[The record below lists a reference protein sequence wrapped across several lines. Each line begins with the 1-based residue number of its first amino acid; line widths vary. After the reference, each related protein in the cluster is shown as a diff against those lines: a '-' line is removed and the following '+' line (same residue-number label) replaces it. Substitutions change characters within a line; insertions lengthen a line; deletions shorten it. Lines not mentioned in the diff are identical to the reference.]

1 MADQGIWGRW
11 HLLKGTMATGR
22 YPRQKQAAQHMC
34 GPSSPPNRLPT
45 APALHHCPLDLVH
58 HPVPPWARC
67 RAHLGTPWA
76 AMGQWSGSGRDR
88 WSCQAACIAGSRR
101 HAQRTDRTACDGA
114 PVVVRVGAATNMC
127 FERFLATPRPPE
139 ARASFVPIVHHDVQ
153 HARASIWS
161 KSSSNG
167 SRELSECA
175 CGADAAR
182 VGSRRG
188 KTYLHAATIDIS
200 SPQYNKST
208 AATGSLVMV
217 RGARTTAHLS
227 KHGSLSIPTILG
239 HKQLSLDTSVLV
251 ACQHSYE
258 NLDSRVLSGQ

>member
-1 MADQGIWGRW
+1 
-11 HLLKGTMATGR
+11 
-22 YPRQKQAAQHMC
+22 
-34 GPSSPPNRLPT
+34 
-45 APALHHCPLDLVH
+45 
-58 HPVPPWARC
+58 
-67 RAHLGTPWA
+67 
-76 AMGQWSGSGRDR
+76 
-88 WSCQAACIAGSRR
+88 
-101 HAQRTDRTACDGA
+101 
-114 PVVVRVGAATNMC
+114 MC

-175 CGADAAR
+175 CGAEAAR

-188 KTYLHAATIDIS
+188 QTYLHAVRVGLS

-208 AATGSLVMV
+208 AATGSLVVV

-227 KHGSLSIPTILG
+227 KHGSLSIPTILRP
-239 HKQLSLDTSVLV
+239 QTTLSRHFSFVHMPYHQVGDLWLLLIRALLTAVLV
-251 ACQHSYE
+251 
-258 NLDSRVLSGQ
+258 DSFMVKVPGAPLGSTRRALFLALGWHAAVR